1 VPGQVVGGVEPVDLA
16 CPEDVIFWRDG
27 VRIVERD
34 DAEVE
39 RFGLVIDRY
48 EQRRSALGAK

>member
-1 VPGQVVGGVEPVDLA
+1 
-16 CPEDVIFWRDG
+16 VIFWRDG

-39 RFGLVIDRY
+39 RFGLVVDRY